1 MTEFRN
7 FFHGT
12 APRADVNDDFPPN
25 MAEPESPALVSGA
38 AALSALAVAARL
50 LDVLARRGA
59 TRIKSSDVEHLLDVA
74 RRALGDGSS
83 ALCDDEVLRILN
95 WLENPPHDTQAA
107 EIPELAVMHEA
118 DVADR
123 IAALEYAQ
131 SQGLD
136 VELQYYDLH
145 RKTWPR
151 TYGTVVRVQNID
163 DVPVLFL
170 DQDGIV
176 IEIECE
182 QIRWVMPVSARN
194 RPHKHRPADVLTFP
208 FGKKPDA

>member
-7 FFHGT
+7 FFYG
-12 APRADVNDDFPPN
+12 AAARADVNDVFPP
-25 MAEPESPALVSGA
+25 ALTEPDGPVLISGPS
-38 AALSALAVAARL
+38 ALSAFAVAARL

-59 TRIKSSDVEHLLDVA
+59 TRVKTSDLEPLLEMA
-74 RRALGDGSS
+74 RRGLSDGSFS
-83 ALCDDEVLRILN
+83 QCDDEVLRILS
-95 WLENPPHDTQAA
+95 WLENPPHDEAA
-107 EIPELAVMHEA
+107 PVMPELAVMHEA

-123 IAALEYAQ
+123 IAALEYAR

-151 TYGTVVRVQNID
+151 TFGTVVRVQTID

-182 QIRWVMPVSARN
+182 QIRWVMPVSARH
-194 RPHKHRPADVLTFP
+194 RPHKNRPAEVLTFP
-208 FGKKPDA
+208 FGKKPSV